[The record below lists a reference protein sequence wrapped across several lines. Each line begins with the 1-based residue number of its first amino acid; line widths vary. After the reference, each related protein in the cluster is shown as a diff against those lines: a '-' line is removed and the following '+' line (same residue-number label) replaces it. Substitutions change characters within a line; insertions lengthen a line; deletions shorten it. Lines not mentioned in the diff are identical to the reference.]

1 MFYRK
6 TAMTTINRKSAKNEK
21 EWVLTSIVFSMIITN
36 WTGTTLLDV
45 QKTQGSS
52 LRRIHNI

>member
-1 MFYRK
+1 
-6 TAMTTINRKSAKNEK
+6 MTTINRKYAKNEK

-36 WTGTTLLDV
+36 WTDTTLLDV